1 MSDSPEVSGPS
12 ETLDAK
18 VLLLRSEGR
27 AFARISRE
35 LQLHRSLDAQKAFMR
50 ALRRLPNSDADRV
63 RVEEIS
69 RLDRLADHVRTDT
82 RRNDMDRARQLKA
95 IERMR
100 TEVNDKG

>member
-1 MSDSPEVSGPS
+1 MSDLPNTSATS

-27 AFARISRE
+27 AFARISRD

-50 ALRRLPNSDADRV
+50 ALRRLPISDADRV
-63 RVEEIS
+63 RHEEIS
-69 RLDRLADHVRTDT
+69 RLDRLADHVRTDA
-82 RRNDMDRARQLKA
+82 RRNEIDRARQLKA